1 MEPRDEFACLMQRV
15 QQGSEDAVKELLE
28 LYGHHIFRVVRRRLD
43 QRLRAKYDSQDFA
56 QSVWASFFAVGT
68 RERAFDNPE
77 ALVAYLVKT
86 ARNKVVEVVR
96 RRYGAQ
102 KRDIRRER
110 SLEGSAALDARTLAD
125 AGQTPSQ
132 VLGAREQWARLV
144 DKLPTH
150 QKVMLELLYQGY
162 THQEIAD
169 RVGFSEK
176 TIRRLISRIAP
187 ELLPNGSTARS
198 PST

>member
-1 MEPRDEFACLMQRV
+1 MEPRDEFASLMQRV

-28 LYGHHIFRVVRRRLD
+28 LYGHHIFREVRRRLD
-43 QRLRAKYDSQDFA
+43 RRLRAKYDSQDFA
-56 QSVWASFFAVGT
+56 QSVWASFFADRT
-68 RERAFDNPE
+68 REHAFDNPE

-110 SLEGSAALDARTLAD
+110 SLEGSAALDARALAD

-132 VLGAREQWARLV
+132 VLGAREQWAALV

-150 QKVMLELLYQGY
+150 QKVMLELLHQGY

-169 RVGFSEK
+169 RVGCSEK
-176 TIRRLISRIAP
+176 TIRRLICRIAP